1 MSQVSWRAEPD
12 LVVRVKQAA
21 DAHAALCE
29 RLRLAGLLADR
40 VVPQVASPRPDQ
52 IIEAGR
58 ALLDGPLLSDLV
70 IDDRR

>member
-1 MSQVSWRAEPD
+1 MNEFMTLVLDVATDPD
-12 LVVRVKQAA
+12 RAA

-40 VVPQVASPRPDQ
+40 VVPQVASPRPEQ